1 VQQLPQATDSLNFGD
16 RLQTSFS
23 QVFGQLALPL
33 LGALVILFA
42 GYLLAKV
49 LEKLT
54 ERLLRRIRLNY
65 LLERGGVTQ
74 AVERSGTHVNPTR
87 VIANLV
93 FWLVMFTVI
102 LLAANA
108 LGLQSLA
115 NVVSTLVSYI
125 PSVIAAIV
133 IVLVG
138 IVLGGFVGGLI
149 QASAGGLHG
158 GRALARTGR
167 GGVILLAVFMAL
179 QELGIATDIVTTAF
193 AILFG
198 AIALA
203 MALAFGLGNRE
214 LAAEVTREW
223 YERWRREREELLARE
238 RAAEAADTAQ
248 MEEEERE
255 IARANER
262 EAEEEAAAREARRA
276 EPKLD
281 SHGRI

>member
-1 VQQLPQATDSLNFGD
+1 MFQQQDTTNFSD
-16 RLQTSFS
+16 RLQTSVA
-23 QVFGQLALPL
+23 QVLGQTIPAL

-49 LEKLT
+49 LEKLV
-54 ERLLRRIRLNY
+54 ERGLRRIRLNHM
-65 LLERGGVTQ
+65 LERGGVIQ

-87 VIANLV
+87 VLANLV

-108 LGLQSLA
+108 LGLDSLA

-133 IVLVG
+133 IILLG

-149 QASAGGLHG
+149 AASAGAVHG
-158 GRALARTGR
+158 GRFLARIGR
-167 GGVILLAVFMAL
+167 GGVILLAIFMAL

-203 MALAFGLGNRE
+203 LALSFGLGNRE
-214 LAAEVTREW
+214 LAGEITREW
-223 YERWRREREELLARE
+223 YERYRKERAETLARE
-238 RAAEAADTAQ
+238 AQEEAEAEAQ
-248 MEEEERE
+248 MEEEEQ
-255 IARANER
+255 
-262 EAEEEAAAREARRA
+262 EEWRRSHPQSQPPVP
-276 EPKLD
+276 PKPVPPTD
-281 SHGRI
+281 ASSDG

>member
-1 VQQLPQATDSLNFGD
+1 MFQQDTTSLTD
-16 RLQTSFS
+16 RLQGSSARVFS
-23 QVFGQLALPL
+23 QILPAL
-33 LGALVILFA
+33 LGALIILFA

-49 LEKLT
+49 LERLT
-54 ERLLRRIRLNY
+54 EKGLRRIRLNH

-87 VIANLV
+87 VLANLV

-108 LGLQSLA
+108 LGLDSLA

-133 IVLVG
+133 IILVG

-149 QASAGGLHG
+149 GASAGAVHG
-158 GRALARTGR
+158 GRSLARIGR
-167 GGVILLAVFMAL
+167 GGVILLAIFMAL

-203 MALAFGLGNRE
+203 LALSFGLGNRE
-214 LAAEVTREW
+214 LAGEITREW
-223 YERWRREREELLARE
+223 YENYRRERAETLARE
-238 RAAEAADTAQ
+238 QQEEADAEAEDEQ
-248 MEEEERE
+248 EERDRPHGANPSDSP
-255 IARANER
+255 ARPDLPPSE
-262 EAEEEAAAREARRA
+262 
-276 EPKLD
+276 
-281 SHGRI
+281 